1 MRKSNWKVKLLVV
14 LAYIAGLGL
23 GIVISFNLPV
33 EYRAYRGLVLFG
45 SLAVVSSVIVIIGIK
60 LFHIGRR

>member
-14 LAYIAGLGL
+14 LAYIVGLGL
-23 GIVISFNLPV
+23 GFVISFNLPV
-33 EYRAYRGLVLFG
+33 EYHAYRGLVLFG
-45 SLAVVSSVIVIIGIK
+45 TLAVVSSVIVIIGIK